1 VVSLY
6 LPTLPTDLLRRRGK
20 LPAGPLVTSQHDGR
34 RLAIGAADAAA
45 TWLGLR
51 VGLPIGQAQAR
62 VPGLVVVPATPDAD
76 AAALRRIARL
86 CLRYAP
92 LTAPAAPDGVLID
105 ATGSAHLFGGER
117 RMLASLVARFGADG
131 IEARAAIA
139 GTPGTAHAVAR
150 FGTLTERVAV
160 VAPEG
165 ESTLA
170 PLPIE
175 ALRLSAGVCQDLRLV
190 GLVTVGALLGMP
202 RGPLARRYGAE
213 VGLRLDQALGVVE
226 EPIQPVPPAR
236 PIASRLGFVEPLS
249 TAEAFAAVIERLV
262 DDVCNRM
269 ETAGLGARRLELGFE
284 RVDATVQMVRVAT
297 ARPVRERRH
306 LGRLLG
312 ERIETVDPGLG
323 VEAMWLSVRGAERLD
338 AVQATSLAVEGF
350 AERVAPLVDTLTNRL
365 GAGRVWRPVVVESD
379 VPERSVAQV
388 APLAHAGG
396 AWPEH
401 LPRPVRLFDP
411 PQPVEV
417 MALLPDH
424 PPASFTWRQV
434 RHRVR
439 HADGPERIAG
449 EWWRRAG
456 EVSALRDY
464 FRVEDEEGRR
474 FWLFRRGDGV
484 DGDTGDMRWFVH
496 GLF

>member
-1 VVSLY
+1 MRRVVSLY
-6 LPTLPTDLLRRRGK
+6 LPYLSTDLLRRRGK
-20 LPAGPLVTSQHDGR
+20 LPSGPLVTSQHDGR

-51 VGLPIGQAQAR
+51 PGLPIGQAQAR
-62 VPGLVVVPATPDAD
+62 VPGLVVVPAAPDAD

-92 LTAPAAPDGVLID
+92 LTAPSAPDGVLID

-139 GTPGTAHAVAR
+139 GTPGAAHAVAR
-150 FGTLTERVAV
+150 FGMLTDGVTV

-165 ESTLA
+165 ELA
-170 PLPIE
+170 ALAALAIE

-190 GLVTVGALLGMP
+190 GLGTVGALLGMP

-226 EPIQPVPPAR
+226 EPIRPVPPVR
-236 PIASRLGFVEPLS
+236 PIASRLGFVEPLA

-365 GAGRVWRPVVVESD
+365 GAGRVWRPVVVQSD

-388 APLAHAGG
+388 APLSGCG
-396 AWPEH
+396 W
-401 LPRPVRLFDP
+401 
-411 PQPVEV
+411 
-417 MALLPDH
+417 
-424 PPASFTWRQV
+424 
-434 RHRVR
+434 
-439 HADGPERIAG
+439 
-449 EWWRRAG
+449 
-456 EVSALRDY
+456 
-464 FRVEDEEGRR
+464 
-474 FWLFRRGDGV
+474 
-484 DGDTGDMRWFVH
+484 
-496 GLF
+496 